1 MSYIFD
7 FNNYI
12 IGTKGIIP
20 LSVITLL
27 LTVSPVG
34 IITIDF
40 EYEYLHRLI
49 LPQPVRKQVEHF
61 PLWKQLL
68 AEALFASG

>member
-12 IGTKGIIP
+12 IETKGIIP

-34 IITIDF
+34 KITIDF

-68 AEALFASG
+68 AEARFASG